1 MGLINIIKCFWAP
14 TKLMNTLFQ
23 FSVWQYTGASSSMP
37 EKAQKGSR
45 IFQNFIDLVYN
56 NPNVHKKNGCS
67 CSVPTVVGTLDNL
80 PSCDYL

>member
-45 IFQNFIDLVYN
+45 IFQNLIDLVYN
-56 NPNVHKKNGCS
+56 NPNVHSK
-67 CSVPTVVGTLDNL
+67 TVASTNFNT
-80 PSCDYL
+80 SK